1 MQSNIKY
8 CMQLVHNDAL
18 LDSSI
23 YGLARPI
30 KHYIMDLL
38 HILVHVRTLFVQFRT
53 ISTKTIQKK
62 KFKSKFSDMST
73 KRRRQRAHEHK
84 SH

>member
-23 YGLARPI
+23 YSLARCARSSINSTCPI
-30 KHYIMDLL
+30 NHYIMDYYYSY
-38 HILVHVRTLFVQFRT
+38 IFFS
-53 ISTKTIQKK
+53 IID
-62 KFKSKFSDMST
+62 SKN
-73 KRRRQRAHEHK
+73 
-84 SH
+84 

>member
-38 HILVHVRTLFVQFRT
+38 H
-53 ISTKTIQKK
+53 K
-62 KFKSKFSDMST
+62 
-73 KRRRQRAHEHK
+73 
-84 SH
+84 

>member
-30 KHYIMDLL
+30 KHYIVDLL

-62 KFKSKFSDMST
+62 FQIKIFRYEYKAKET
-73 KRRRQRAHEHK
+73 TRT
-84 SH
+84 

>member
-23 YGLARPI
+23 YNHKLDSSNKALHYGL
-30 KHYIMDLL
+30 
-38 HILVHVRTLFVQFRT
+38 VT
-53 ISTKTIQKK
+53 
-62 KFKSKFSDMST
+62 
-73 KRRRQRAHEHK
+73 
-84 SH
+84 

>member
-23 YGLARPI
+23 YGLARSSINSTRPI

-38 HILVHVRTLFVQFRT
+38 H
-53 ISTKTIQKK
+53 K
-62 KFKSKFSDMST
+62 
-73 KRRRQRAHEHK
+73 
-84 SH
+84 

>member
-18 LDSSI
+18 LDSFI

-38 HILVHVRTLFVQFRT
+38 H
-53 ISTKTIQKK
+53 K
-62 KFKSKFSDMST
+62 
-73 KRRRQRAHEHK
+73 
-84 SH
+84 